1 MKNLLITLAVALM
14 LTACG
19 KEPLPENPANGK
31 LDPNKM
37 ITLRQAPTKDM
48 IPGLTALE
56 IVQNAVNIKWTTH
69 YGDNFYYETPI
80 KPARTFTDQFKDF
93 NKPALLMWGTD
104 IIQPELL
111 NLSHGQNVEYGM
123 FLRDF
128 IDGFDVYITDGNNDS
143 IAHIPNEVLRA
154 ARPLIW
160 QAYSDSNY
168 TEVYR
173 LFDEAF
179 TFIPI
184 PAK

>member
-69 YGDNFYYETPI
+69 YFNNVYSEEPVRV
-80 KPARTFTDQFKDF
+80 ARTFGEGYKDF
-93 NKPALLMWGTD
+93 EKPALLMWGTD
-104 IIQPELL
+104 IIAIDYNLQNELY
-111 NLSHGQNVEYGM
+111 SYYA
-123 FLRDF
+123 RDF
-128 IDGFDVYITDGNNDS
+128 IDGFDVFITDFNNDT
-143 IAHIPNEVLRA
+143 IAHVPNSVLENV
-154 ARPLIW
+154 RPLIEK
-160 QAYSDSNY
+160 AYSDSNY

-184 PAK
+184 Q